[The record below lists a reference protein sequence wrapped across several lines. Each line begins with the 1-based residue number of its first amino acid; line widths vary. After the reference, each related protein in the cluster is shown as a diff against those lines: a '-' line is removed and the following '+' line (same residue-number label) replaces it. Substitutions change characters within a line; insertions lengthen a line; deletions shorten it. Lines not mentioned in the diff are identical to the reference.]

1 MKRLDII
8 VKTDKIDDVIKA
20 IKKVGVGGVST
31 LQIKGQG
38 REDPPIVGS
47 NYTRG
52 MIITIVEDSKVN
64 SILTAVGNVACT
76 KTKGDG
82 KVFISNVEEV
92 MDICT
97 KECGHTLL

>member
-8 VKTDKIDDVIKA
+8 VKSDKVDDTVNA
-20 IKKVGVGGVST
+20 IKTVGVGGVST
-31 LQIKGQG
+31 LQIQGQG
-38 REDPPIVGS
+38 SEESPLVGS

-52 MIITIVEDSKVN
+52 MIITIVEDSKVEP
-64 SILTAVGNVACT
+64 ILTAVGNVACT
-76 KTKGDG
+76 NTKGDG

-97 KECGHTLL
+97 KECGHKVL